1 MNAHNVDVII
11 VGAGMVGLALAC
23 ALKDTGLQVV
33 LIERGEPPVRLSLG
47 RDCRVSAIVQGNVE
61 ILKGLGVWQYMQADA
76 SPMRAM
82 RVWDNQ
88 EAGGIR
94 FNAAEIDSEA
104 LGYLVENSVTQGAMH
119 KALLDSDTVE
129 FYCPAEIAEIQWY
142 EADPSIVPQRVRV
155 SLADGRILKAPLIV
169 GADGPRSW
177 VREQAGIE
185 CWQRDYGQKGIVATV
200 HPEHPHRGHAFQ
212 RFLPTGPLAML
223 PMTGDL
229 CSIVWSVQ
237 NEETDRLM
245 ALEDDAFLI
254 ELQMAF
260 GPVLGTLAV
269 VGQRA
274 AFPLKSQLAR
284 HMVRPGMALIGD
296 AAHQVHPLAGLGVN
310 LGMRDAMV
318 LAQEITDARRFDENY
333 GHMDVLNRLIRNR
346 MSDILAIMGGME
358 VLNYLFTQHAP
369 GLAGLRGFGM
379 RALDNIDPAKR
390 VLMRRAMGLTLPV
403 PKQISSVSNLNP
415 LPMVQVND

>member
-1 MNAHNVDVII
+1 MKKTKAGRAIETDLVII
-11 VGAGMVGLALAC
+11 GGGMVGLTLAC
-23 ALKDTGLQVV
+23 ALKDTGLHIIV
-33 LIERGEPPVRLSLG
+33 IERAEAEPRMSLQ
-47 RDCRVSAIVQGNVE
+47 RDCRVSAIVAGTVE
-61 ILKGLGVWQYMQADA
+61 ILKGIDVWPLVNDKAGCIDSMQIWDDQYAG
-76 SPMRAM
+76 SICF
-82 RVWDNQ
+82 
-88 EAGGIR
+88 EAGEAGLG
-94 FNAAEIDSEA
+94 A
-104 LGYLVENSVTQGAMH
+104 LGYIVENSVLAAAMLEVVQGSDNIEWCCPTCVESVHWHTQHVEVM
-119 KALLDSDTVE
+119 LD
-129 FYCPAEIAEIQWY
+129 
-142 EADPSIVPQRVRV
+142 
-155 SLADGRILKAPLIV
+155 DGRVLSTPLVV
-169 GADGPRSW
+169 GADGGRSW
-177 VREQAGIE
+177 LRSQAGISTCSHRFE
-185 CWQRDYGQKGIVATV
+185 QKGIVATV
-200 HPEHPHRGHAFQ
+200 QPQFSHRNCAYQ
-212 RFLPTGPLAML
+212 RFLSTGPLAFL
-223 PMTGDL
+223 PLTDGL

-237 NEETDRLM
+237 NEEADRLM
-245 ALEDDAFLI
+245 ALADDAFLI

-274 AFPLKSQLAR
+274 AFPLRSQLAR